1 MAIIEL
7 NDRVELASI
16 FADISSI
23 GGDSQNYSPNFYPA
37 NSSLTFTIPTV
48 YVDKSVLSDST
59 NKVFVEGV
67 NQQTKKRYIVTFNSD
82 ANTEY
87 GSDWDEGYY
96 KIYIRQYVKPY
107 NGSDTALSNEQDG
120 NFFELAKKPLYWNR
134 SQISFMT
141 FIQPGIFW
149 MGSPE
154 NEIGRTAERERM
166 HYVTISNAFYIARTQ
181 MTNNLCNKLL
191 SGSNF
196 GPANEYYNLGTAST
210 EPTTFTSGTTEL
222 STCFATGQTPA
233 WSNIGTMNNNPRINI
248 TYAKYNRR
256 PASTAYETTGAR
268 GGGNSINGFIKS
280 SNVGYPPPYI
290 TGSYMG
296 AETDRSLLK
305 AMETK
310 IHFTSSTGVNY
321 YWDLPTDAQWEYACR
336 AGTKAAF
343 SNGEN
348 LKFNDD
354 TSVQPNIN
362 EICWYKQRSGGGSIR
377 YVGMLKPNP
386 WGLFDVHGNVYEWC
400 KDWFVENNSALTDG
414 DHEYTGYP
422 SSVAGRVV
430 RGGGYY
436 GVARGCRSAVRNY
449 ATPAYAANDCGFR
462 PVLHL

>member
-7 NDRVELASI
+7 NDRVELASF
-16 FADISSI
+16 FADTSAI
-23 GGDSQNYSPNFYPA
+23 GEGTQSTAPNFYA
-37 NSSLTFTIPTV
+37 TNSSLTFTLPTD
-48 YVDKSVLSDST
+48 YIDKKVLSDTT
-59 NKVFVEGV
+59 NKIIVEGV
-67 NQQTKKRYIVTFNSD
+67 NQQTKKRYVVDYNSD
-82 ANTEY
+82 ASTTY

-96 KIYIRQYVKPY
+96 KVYVRQYVKPY
-107 NGSDTALSNEQDG
+107 NGLDTALNNEQDG
-120 NFFELAKKPLYWNR
+120 NFYELTKKPLYWNR

-141 FIQPGIFW
+141 FIQPGMFW

-154 NEIGRTAERERM
+154 SEIGRTADRERM

-191 SGSNF
+191 SGIDF
-196 GPANEYYNLGTAST
+196 RPADEYYNNNTSSS
-210 EPTTFTSGTTEL
+210 EPRTYMSGTTEF

-233 WSNIGTMNNNPRINI
+233 WYSIGTMNNYPRNNI

-268 GGGNSINGFIKS
+268 GGGNNINGFLKA
-280 SNVGYPPPYI
+280 SNVGWPPPYI

-310 IHFTSSTGVNY
+310 IHFTSSAGVNY
-321 YWDLPTDAQWEYACR
+321 YWDLPTEAQWEYACR

-362 EICWYKQRSGGGSIR
+362 EICWYKQHGGGST
-377 YVGMLKPNP
+377 YHFVGMLKPNP
-386 WGLFDVHGNVYEWC
+386 WGLFDVHGNIYEWC
-400 KDWFVENNSALTDG
+400 KDWFVEDNSALTDG
-414 DHEYTGYP
+414 DHEYTEYP
-422 SSVAGRVV
+422 SSVTSRVV
-430 RGGGYY
+430 RGGHFGN
-436 GVARGCRSAVRNY
+436 VARGCRSAYRTTN
-449 ATPAYAANDCGFR
+449 TPSNANVGYGFR